1 MLKLNQIHYA
11 YGQTASLVD
20 INLTIDAG
28 EFVAFMG
35 PNGSGKSTLFK
46 LINGL
51 IEPTSGYFEF
61 KTQRVDHAF
70 LKSAMLTT
78 QLHQSI
84 GFVFQ
89 NSDVQLFNE
98 TVLAELAFGP
108 QQMGLSNTEVQQR
121 VYDCLQL
128 LHIEHLADRVP
139 YQLSGGE
146 KKLVAI
152 ACVLTMNPE
161 VVVLDEPFN
170 GLSTAYQTL
179 ISQVLLALHQAGKT
193 ILIASHQFEQVKQIA
208 QRIVVFNEHHQIDF
222 DLPLQTILKS
232 PAKVTQLQTL

>member
-11 YGQTASLVD
+11 YDQTASLVD

-61 KTQRVDHAF
+61 KTQRVDQTF
-70 LKSAMLTT
+70 LKSATLNT

-121 VYDCLQL
+121 VHDCLQL

-161 VVVLDEPFN
+161 VIVLDEPFN

-208 QRIVVFNEHHQIDF
+208 QRVVVFNEHHQIDF